1 LAPSE
6 INFKPLNQESVLSGS
21 QVIELYLKD
30 RKMKEFAEII
40 KDSPLYPV
48 VLDANNTV
56 LSLPP
61 LINSDHSKIKL
72 TTKNIFVEITGI
84 DQTKMNIALN
94 TFISM
99 FS

>member
-1 LAPSE
+1 
-6 INFKPLNQESVLSGS
+6 
-21 QVIELYLKD
+21 VIDLYLKD

-40 KDSPLYPV
+40 KDSLLYPV

-61 LINSDHSKIKL
+61 LINSDHSKIKM

-84 DQTKMNIALN
+84 D
-94 TFISM
+94 
-99 FS
+99 